1 MSSSNKVKIPGWTF
15 AASFQAFLTTC
26 TVGHWKEVSTE
37 NGSEHYHLDCPSVQ
51 KLQAWGQ
58 DMEAMGQE
66 AVVLHSSVALRGFTS
81 TADSQDQ
88 HCQKGKGSGLNQTG
102 LFLLKYMLQISPL
115 SLSIEF

>member
-37 NGSEHYHLDCPSVQ
+37 NGSEHYHVDCPLVQ

-58 DMEAMGQE
+58 DTEADGPRSCHAPQQRGPGSQGVHRHRGLPGPALPKGQRKWLKPNRPLPRKVHV
-66 AVVLHSSVALRGFTS
+66 ADQPTKSV
-81 TADSQDQ
+81 D
-88 HCQKGKGSGLNQTG
+88 
-102 LFLLKYMLQISPL
+102 
-115 SLSIEF
+115 